1 MKSRNGFHLGFGAL
15 AAGAALGGALGML
28 LAPRSGRRTRRAI
41 GYKLQEGVDTVV
53 ESAED
58 LAERCNS
65 AYRWNK
71 SWARKAARS
80 VTNLFR

>member
-1 MKSRNGFHLGFGAL
+1 MKSKNGFHLGWKAL
-15 AAGAALGGALGML
+15 AAGAALGGALGVL
-28 LAPRSGRRTRRAI
+28 LAPQSGRRTRRVI

-58 LAERCNS
+58 LAGRCNS

-71 SWARKAARS
+71 NLARKAARS
-80 VTNLFR
+80 LTNLFR